1 MTSNTRDDVICLY
14 SFFLLLYADNTV
26 LLAESENDM
35 QHALDILEVYSPWAS
50 GGFAPPRGNFLDHNI
65 IVNTGL
71 WVRKMHVGTKIKGAF
86 GDYGLLYQTASNR
99 QKIRISSF
107 KQL

>member
-1 MTSNTRDDVICLY
+1 
-14 SFFLLLYADNTV
+14 
-26 LLAESENDM
+26 
-35 QHALDILEVYSPWAS
+35 
-50 GGFAPPRGNFLDHNI
+50 
-65 IVNTGL
+65 
-71 WVRKMHVGTKIKGAF
+71 MHVGTKIKGAF

>member
-1 MTSNTRDDVICLY
+1 MICNRPLI
-14 SFFLLLYADNTV
+14 SWKFIVHGPVGV
-26 LLAESENDM
+26 L
-35 QHALDILEVYSPWAS
+35 P
-50 GGFAPPRGNFLDHNI
+50 PPRGNFLDHNI

-86 GDYGLLYQTASNR
+86 RDYGLLYQTASNR